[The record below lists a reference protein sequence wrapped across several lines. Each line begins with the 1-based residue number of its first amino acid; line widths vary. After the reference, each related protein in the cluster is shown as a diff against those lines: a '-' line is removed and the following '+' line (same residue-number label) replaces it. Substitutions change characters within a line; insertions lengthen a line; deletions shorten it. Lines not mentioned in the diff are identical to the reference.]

1 MISSKAQGTNTY
13 PWKSQSK
20 AYDEA
25 LSYVYDRQQGNV
37 SSFKTPWNK
46 LNEASVNGLEWQS
59 LNVIGGR
66 PGTGKTLIKDQ
77 IIREASDLNKGENVK
92 ILEFQFEMV
101 ARAAKVREFCAIL
114 EKPYKYVCSA
124 YEKEKLSKED
134 LQKLVAYKK
143 NMDTKDQFNV
153 DIVENPCTVE
163 QFKTIVKTYMEKH
176 STITKTTS
184 EDGKQINKRHFVNT
198 IVTIDHSLLF
208 KTGSNERTKTDML
221 YNLGEAITLL
231 KRKYPIIFIV
241 LSQLGRHVESPE
253 RNENGKYGNYILETD
268 LFGGDALMQHADM
281 VVGINRPAMKNITA
295 YGPSKF
301 VIADKSVLVWHFI
314 KCRSGAT
321 GLNFFKAEFD
331 KMRVVEMP
339 TPGVKSSGMGTI

>member
-37 SSFKTPWNK
+37 SSFKTPWDK

-77 IIREASDLNKGENVK
+77 MVREASNLNKGENIK

-134 LQKLVAYKK
+134 LQTLVDYKK
-143 NMDTKDQFNV
+143 TMDSKDQFNV

-184 EDGKQINKRHFVNT
+184 EDGKQMNKRHFVNT
-198 IVTIDHSLLF
+198 IITIDHSLLF
-208 KTGSNERTKTDML
+208 KMGANERTKTDML

-301 VIADKSVLVWHFI
+301 IIADKSVLVWHFI

>member
-1 MISSKAQGTNTY
+1 MISSNVESTKSY
-13 PWKSQSK
+13 PWKSQSE
-20 AYDEA
+20 AYTEA

-37 SSFKTPWNK
+37 GSFKTPWSK
-46 LNEASVNGLEWQS
+46 LNEAGVNGLEWQS
-59 LNVIGGR
+59 MIVVGGR

-77 IIREASDLNKGENVK
+77 MVREASNLNKGENIK
-92 ILEFQFEMV
+92 ILEFSFEMV
-101 ARAAKVREFCAIL
+101 ARASKVREFCAVL
-114 EKPYKYVCSA
+114 EKPYKYVASA

-134 LQKLVAYKK
+134 LQTLVNYKK
-143 NMDTKDQFNV
+143 TMDAKDQFNV

-184 EDGKQINKRHFVNT
+184 ADGKQVSKRHFVNT
-198 IVTIDHSLLF
+198 IITIDHSLLF
-208 KTGSNERTKTDML
+208 KTGANERTKTDML

-231 KRKYPIIFIV
+231 KRKYPIICIV

-253 RNENGKYGNYILETD
+253 RAVNGTYGNYVLEND

-281 VVGINRPAMKNITA
+281 VVGVNRPAKRNITA

-301 VIADKSVLVWHFI
+301 IIADESVLVWHFL
-314 KCRSGAT
+314 KCRSGDT
-321 GLNFFKAEFD
+321 GLSFFKAEFD

-339 TPGVKSSGMGTI
+339 TPGVKSSGMATV

>member
-101 ARAAKVREFCAIL
+101 ARASKVREFCAIL

-184 EDGKQINKRHFVNT
+184 EDGKQI
-198 IVTIDHSLLF
+198 
-208 KTGSNERTKTDML
+208 TK
-221 YNLGEAITLL
+221 G
-231 KRKYPIIFIV
+231 
-241 LSQLGRHVESPE
+241 
-253 RNENGKYGNYILETD
+253 IL
-268 LFGGDALMQHADM
+268 
-281 VVGINRPAMKNITA
+281 
-295 YGPSKF
+295 
-301 VIADKSVLVWHFI
+301 
-314 KCRSGAT
+314 
-321 GLNFFKAEFD
+321 
-331 KMRVVEMP
+331 
-339 TPGVKSSGMGTI
+339 